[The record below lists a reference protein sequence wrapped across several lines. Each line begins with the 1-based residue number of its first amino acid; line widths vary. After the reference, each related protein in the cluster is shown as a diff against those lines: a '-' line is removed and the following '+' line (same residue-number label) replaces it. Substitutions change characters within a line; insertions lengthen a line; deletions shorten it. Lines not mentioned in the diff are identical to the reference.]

1 MPREEVL
8 SLGLLLEPQQQQGTG
23 FLLCLLQSARAK
35 AKGENHLPHG
45 DIKESKTL
53 HGVIQ
58 CFLSREPE
66 FPLHRVPWQAEEGPT
81 AHSTSA
87 PVAGHEPAEGTLCPS
102 HSVQLLSCTRTVTT
116 CKLHESKS
124 NRSLSFALQCNCKGC
139 FCMCLLQAPPSSTTS
154 QLLHEQRDA
163 FGTTR
168 PCHSISWLVKRPV
181 INMIE

>member
-1 MPREEVL
+1 MPQEEVL
-8 SLGLLLEPQQQQGTG
+8 ALGLLLEPQQQQGTG

-45 DIKESKTL
+45 AIKES
-53 HGVIQ
+53 
-58 CFLSREPE
+58 FLSREPE
-66 FPLHRVPWQAEEGPT
+66 FPLHRAPCQAEEGPT
-81 AHSTSA
+81 AHSTYA
-87 PVAGHEPAEGTLCPS
+87 PVAGHKPAEGTPSPS
-102 HSVQLLSCTRTVTT
+102 HSVQLLSCTRIVTT
-116 CKLHESKS
+116 CKLHESKPL
-124 NRSLSFALQCNCKGC
+124 RSLSFALQCNCKGC

-168 PCHSISWLVKRPV
+168 PCHGISWLVKRPV